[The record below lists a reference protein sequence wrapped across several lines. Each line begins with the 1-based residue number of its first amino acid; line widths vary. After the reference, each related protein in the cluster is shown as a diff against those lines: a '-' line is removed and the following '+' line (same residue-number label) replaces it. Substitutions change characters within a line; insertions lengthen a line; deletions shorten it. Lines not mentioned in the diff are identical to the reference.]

1 MLWSEFFARGNERL
15 LMECAVLEI
24 DGERHEKVSAVWT
37 LDWLEVGER
46 RWELEKT
53 GVISGEVSS
62 VVLPREAMGLGDVKF
77 IAAIGAFL
85 GWKAVLFTVVTASMT
100 GALIGSAAILL
111 RRREWSAKIPF
122 GPYLALGAL
131 LWLFAGPEMVRGTRA
146 SPCSISWMPEA

>member
-1 MLWSEFFARGNERL
+1 MVWSDFFARGNERL
-15 LMECAVLEI
+15 FMECDVLEV

-37 LDWLEVGER
+37 LDWLELGER

-53 GVISGEVSS
+53 DVVSGEVNS

-77 IAAIGAFL
+77 LAAIGAFL
-85 GWKAVLFTVVTASMT
+85 GWKAVLFTVVSASMT
-100 GALIGSAAILL
+100 GALIGTAGILL

-131 LWLFAGPEMVRGTRA
+131 LWLSPGPEIVRWYTEIRFA
-146 SPCSISWMPEA
+146 PARL